1 MQPKENRPLTAGA
14 HMRKAIAP
22 IGIAVLAA
30 LVVIATPGALLAQ
43 TGSNGT
49 NAGNTD
55 KSVPGS
61 GEPHAPAISQKPQHP
76 QTHTF
81 WRPLINGMAID
92 HCAKNSDKWCDEPAA
107 TAWCRSKG
115 FLRAIAWKFDS
126 VPRAFRLLDM
136 TTCDTSSSRLGCG
149 GFTQITCE

>member
-1 MQPKENRPLTAGA
+1 MG
-14 HMRKAIAP
+14 KAIAP
-22 IGIAVLAA
+22 MGIAVLAA
-30 LVVIATPGALLAQ
+30 LVVSATSSASLAQ
-43 TGSNGT
+43 AGSTGGSVGK
-49 NAGNTD
+49 TD
-55 KSVPGS
+55 KSVS
-61 GEPHAPAISQKPQHP
+61 GGEEFHAPSISQKPQHP